1 MEVGPDRQENDESLV
16 ARFLQGDESAFDGLV
31 LRHRLGVYRLA
42 YRLLGSH
49 EEADDVSQEAFLR
62 AYRGLR
68 GFRGDAAFRTWI
80 TRIAINLALSSRR
93 GRSPSVPLEHAH
105 ELQRDAD
112 GPTAALKSEVRRAV
126 GDLSP
131 RQRQVLVLRIYEGM
145 KFSEIAQ
152 AAGMSIGTA
161 KATFFHAVRN
171 LRARLAPAAGA
182 PGEEI

>member
-80 TRIAINLALSSRR
+80 TRIAINLALSVRR
-93 GRSPSVPLEHAH
+93 ERASLVPLKDAPEMRR
-105 ELQRDAD
+105 QAD
-112 GPTAALKSEVRRAV
+112 GPETALRGQVRRAV
-126 GDLSP
+126 RGVAP
-131 RQRQVLVLRIYEGM
+131 RPRLWPAPSRVQGGRE
-145 KFSEIAQ
+145 A
-152 AAGMSIGTA
+152 MS
-161 KATFFHAVRN
+161 VR
-171 LRARLAPAAGA
+171 
-182 PGEEI
+182 